1 MSIFAWIGFIFL
13 LVSISL
19 FVYQVMTAFMGMGP
33 SDEFSFENIR
43 LTDILDVSTVE
54 SIDSLP
60 SIHLQSIAETLL
72 TLPLAILLFAVAVF
86 LFLIQTFTG
95 KKRLRKN

>member
-60 SIHLQSIAETLL
+60 SIYLQSIAETLL